1 MKKSIRLVAVLVA
14 LVLFVGVAY
23 AEEAVIKTRRADDT
37 EQRWGYQY
45 PAPVA
50 ECPVASFATI
60 ATPTLTVGTAVAVKL
75 PSLACTADDERVMKA
90 VRIGAI
96 NGVLNFGNA
105 SITSSF
111 SPFNIASGSYKDF
124 PIDGNDPAIYVISQT
139 GTQTVPLQAW

>member
-1 MKKSIRLVAVLVA
+1 MTKRIFIAVLA
-14 LVLFVGVAY
+14 LFIA
-23 AEEAVIKTRRADDT
+23 APAMFAQEAVIKTRRADDT

-60 ATPTLTVGTAVAVKL
+60 ATPTLTVGTAVAGKL

-90 VRIGAI
+90 VRVGAI
-96 NGVLNFGNA
+96 NGILNFGNA

-124 PIDGNDPAIYVISQT
+124 PIDGNDPSIYVISQT